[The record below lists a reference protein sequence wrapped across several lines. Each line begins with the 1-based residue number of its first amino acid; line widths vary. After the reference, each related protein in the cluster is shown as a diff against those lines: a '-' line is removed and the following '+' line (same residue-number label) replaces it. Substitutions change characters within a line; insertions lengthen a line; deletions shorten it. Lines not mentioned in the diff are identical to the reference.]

1 MSYLEPIMQQNFL
14 EYASYVVVDR
24 AIPDVRDGCK
34 PVQRRILH
42 TLFTMD
48 DGKFHKVANVIG
60 ESMKL
65 HPHGD
70 ASIANALVVLAN
82 KDYFI
87 EKQGNFGNVIT
98 GHSAAASR
106 YIECRLTPLA
116 RETVFNKA
124 LTTWEKSYD
133 GRRQEPI
140 FLPAKLPIVLM
151 LGIEGIAVGM
161 ATKVLPHNFCEL
173 LRGQIKILQ
182 GKPFRILPDFQH
194 GGIVD
199 VSEYDLG
206 RGKVRVRAKL
216 ESDGEKRIFIREIP
230 YSTTTESLIASIES
244 AAQKNKVKISSINDF
259 TTDKV
264 EIELILS
271 RGVYADDVIQQ
282 LYAYTD
288 CEVSITSN
296 IIAIEDRRP
305 VVWSVNDL
313 LRYLTAQLREQIKA
327 ELNYELSKLADK
339 HHWMTLEQIFI
350 ENKVYKAL
358 ERVKSEKGL
367 KDAVYKGMAPFAKKF
382 VRPIDDDDVKRLL
395 ALPIRR
401 ISAFDIEKHRK
412 DVGDVLAAIKA
423 LKTKLRNLTKTTITY
438 LEDILA
444 RYGKQYKRRT
454 KVEGFET
461 VDKRAVASQNI
472 KLNYDKKSGFFG
484 SSVKGKDLQLTVSE
498 YDVVLVICAD
508 GTYSIMTPQE
518 KVLLSA
524 KILYCEVFDPEEGVH
539 FTVVYRDAK
548 KIAYAKR
555 IHIHKFIRNKQYRLV
570 KDAKGRLDVLL
581 EGDRKETVD
590 LTFTP
595 AARQRVKGAKFKLSE
610 LEMTAVTAR
619 GIRLAPK
626 PVSKISVVKRKSAK
640 S

>member
-82 KDYFI
+82 KEYFI

-124 LTTWEKSYD
+124 LTTWDKSYD
-133 GRRQEPI
+133 GRRQEPV

-216 ESDGEKRIFIREIP
+216 ESDGEKKIFIREIP

-259 TTDKV
+259 TTNKV
-264 EIELILS
+264 EIELVLS
-271 RGVYADDVIQQ
+271 RGVYAEDVIQQ

-305 VVWSVNDL
+305 VIWSINDL
-313 LRYLTAQLREQIKA
+313 LRKLTAQLREQIKA
-327 ELNYELSKLADK
+327 ELNYELSKLQDK

-358 ERVKSEKGL
+358 EKVKTEKGL
-367 KDAVYKGMAPFAKKF
+367 KDSVYKGMKPFAKKF
-382 VRPIDDDDVKRLL
+382 VRPMDDDDVKRLL

-412 DVGDVLAAIKA
+412 DVDEVLAAIKV
-423 LKTKLRNLTKTTITY
+423 LKSKLRSLTKTTITY
-438 LEDILA
+438 IEDILG

-461 VDKRAVASQNI
+461 VDKRAVASQDI

-484 SSVKGKDLQLTVSE
+484 SNVKGKDIQLTVSE
-498 YDVVLVICAD
+498 YDVVLVICVD
-508 GTYSIMTPQE
+508 GSYSIMTPQE
-518 KVLLSA
+518 KVLLPA
-524 KILYCEVFDPEEGVH
+524 KIMYCEVFDPEEGVH
-539 FTVVYRDAK
+539 FTTVYRDAK

-555 IHIHKFIRNKQYRLV
+555 IHIHKFIRNKQYRLI

-590 LTFTP
+590 LSFTP
-595 AARQRVKGAKFKLSE
+595 AARQRVKGVKFKLSDLE
-610 LEMTAVTAR
+610 LTSVTAR
-619 GIRLAPK
+619 GVRLASK
-626 PVSKISVVKRKSAK
+626 PVSKVSLKKR
-640 S
+640 

>member
-42 TLFTMD
+42 TLFNVD
-48 DGKFHKVANVIG
+48 DGKFHKVANVVG
-60 ESMKL
+60 ETMKL

-82 KDYFI
+82 KEYFI
-87 EKQGNFGNVIT
+87 EKQGNYGSIVT
-98 GHSAAASR
+98 GHAAAAPR

-116 RETVFNKA
+116 RETLFNKA
-124 LTTWEKSYD
+124 LTTYEKSYD
-133 GRRQEPI
+133 GRRQEPV
-140 FLPAKLPIVLM
+140 FLPAKLPMVLM

-161 ATKVLPHNFCEL
+161 ATKILPHNFCEL

-182 GKPFRILPDFQH
+182 GKPFRVLPDFRQ

-199 VSEYDLG
+199 VSEYDQG

-216 ESDGEKRIFIREIP
+216 EADGEKRILVREIP
-230 YSTTTESLIASIES
+230 YSTTTENLISSIES
-244 AAQKNKVKISSINDF
+244 AVQKNKVKISSINDF

-264 EIELILS
+264 EIELVLS
-271 RGVYADDVIQQ
+271 RGVYAEDVIQQ

-288 CEVSITSN
+288 CEVSISSN
-296 IIAIEDRRP
+296 ILAIQDRRP
-305 VVWSVNDL
+305 VVWTVNDL
-313 LRYLTAQLREQIKA
+313 LRELTTQLREQIKA
-327 ELNYELSKLADK
+327 ELNYELGKLEDK

-350 ENKVYKAL
+350 ENRVYKAL
-358 ERVKSEKGL
+358 ERVKTEKGL
-367 KDAVYKGMAPFAKKF
+367 KESVYKGMKPFTSSF
-382 VRPIDDDDVKRLL
+382 VRAIDDDDVKRLL

-412 DVGDVLAAIKA
+412 DVGEVLKAIKA
-423 LKTKLRNLTKTTITY
+423 IKAKLRNLTKTTITY

-444 RYGKQYKRRT
+444 RYGKPYRRRT
-454 KVEGFET
+454 KVEGFES

-484 SSVKGKDLQLTVSE
+484 SNVKGKDLQLTVSE

-508 GTYSIMTPQE
+508 GSYSIVTPQE
-518 KVLLSA
+518 KILMAS

-548 KIAYAKR
+548 KVAYAKR
-555 IHIHKFIRNKQYRLV
+555 VHIHKFIRNKQYRLV
-570 KDAKGRLDVLL
+570 KDPKGRLDVLL
-581 EGDRKETVD
+581 EGDRREFVD
-590 LTFTP
+590 VVFTP
-595 AARQRVKGAKFKLSE
+595 AARQRVKGARFKLSDLE
-610 LEMTAVTAR
+610 LTSVTAR
-619 GIRLAPK
+619 GIRIASK
-626 PVSKISVVKRKSAK
+626 PVSKVTVKKK
-640 S
+640 

>member
-42 TLFTMD
+42 TLFSMD

-82 KDYFI
+82 KEYFI

-98 GHSAAASR
+98 GHSAAAPR

-124 LTTWEKSYD
+124 LTTWENSYD
-133 GRRQEPI
+133 GRRQEPV

-206 RGKVRVRAKL
+206 RGKVKVRAKL
-216 ESDGEKRIFIREIP
+216 ESDGEKRIVIREIP

-244 AAQKNKVKISSINDF
+244 AVQKNKVKISSINDF

-264 EIELILS
+264 EIELILP
-271 RGVYADDVIQQ
+271 RGIYAEDVIQQ
-282 LYAYTD
+282 LYAYGLR
-288 CEVSITSN
+288 SFNFLN
-296 IIAIEDRRP
+296 IIAIQDKRP
-305 VVWSVNDL
+305 IVWAMNDL
-313 LRYLTAQLREQIKA
+313 LQYLTTQLKEQIRA
-327 ELNYELSKLADK
+327 ELKYELGKLEDK

-350 ENKVYKAL
+350 EKKVYKAL
-358 ERVKSEKGL
+358 EKVKSEKGL
-367 KDAVYKGMAPFAKKF
+367 KDTVYKGMAPYKSSLSGKW
-382 VRPIDDDDVKRLL
+382 
-395 ALPIRR
+395 
-401 ISAFDIEKHRK
+401 
-412 DVGDVLAAIKA
+412 
-423 LKTKLRNLTKTTITY
+423 TT
-438 LEDILA
+438 
-444 RYGKQYKRRT
+444 
-454 KVEGFET
+454 
-461 VDKRAVASQNI
+461 
-472 KLNYDKKSGFFG
+472 
-484 SSVKGKDLQLTVSE
+484 
-498 YDVVLVICAD
+498 
-508 GTYSIMTPQE
+508 MT
-518 KVLLSA
+518 
-524 KILYCEVFDPEEGVH
+524 
-539 FTVVYRDAK
+539 
-548 KIAYAKR
+548 
-555 IHIHKFIRNKQYRLV
+555 
-570 KDAKGRLDVLL
+570 
-581 EGDRKETVD
+581 
-590 LTFTP
+590 
-595 AARQRVKGAKFKLSE
+595 
-610 LEMTAVTAR
+610 
-619 GIRLAPK
+619 
-626 PVSKISVVKRKSAK
+626 
-640 S
+640 